1 MASRLTEKD
10 FAIET
15 LRDYQIYLAL
25 AERETVPAFKEVL
38 IDLAHTSKEQFS
50 FWARKSGARGDD
62 VPAPSRR
69 EIFFYRM
76 MRVCLGLTLAVKYI
90 VGRKEERVATYKA
103 YCVECTVDSDFH
115 AIEAFSD
122 RLEGIASSIEEER
135 VKFFSNVVLG
145 FNDALIELTGALV
158 GFSFALRDP
167 KIISIA
173 GLITG
178 ISASMSMAA
187 SAYLQAR
194 HEDGR
199 SPVKAALFTGVS
211 YFVIALVLVL
221 PFLISSSIGTALL
234 SMAAIIV
241 VLVSAISFYSAV
253 LLGRRYIAQ
262 LGEMLLL
269 SVGVAAIAFVIGHV
283 LNILISG

>member
-1 MASRLTEKD
+1 MPRGLTEKD
-10 FAIET
+10 FAIQT

-25 AERETVPAFKEVL
+25 AERETVPAFKDILLE
-38 IDLAHTSKEQFS
+38 LAQTSKEQFG

-62 VPAPSRR
+62 VRAPGRL
-69 EIFFYRM
+69 EIFFYRV

-90 VGRKEERVATYKA
+90 VGRKEERVTTYKA

-115 AIEAFSD
+115 AIEAFSE
-122 RLEGIASSIEEER
+122 RLEAITGHIKEER

-187 SAYLQAR
+187 SAFLQAR
-194 HEDGR
+194 HENGR
-199 SPVKAALFTGVS
+199 SPLKAALFTGVS

-221 PFLISSSIGTALL
+221 PFLMTESISDALTIM
-234 SMAAIIV
+234 SVIIV

-253 LLGRRYIAQ
+253 LLERRYLSQ
-262 LGEMLLL
+262 LGEMILL
-269 SVGVAAIAFVIGHV
+269 SVGVAGIAFLIGHL
-283 LNILISG
+283 LNILIGA